1 MLNRTEAAGVVTLTL
16 ARAERGNAL
25 SAALVHALQQG
36 VDAAVADPGVHTL
49 VLRGEGRHFCTGLDL
64 SDLEGATDG
73 DLLLRL
79 VHVELLLTT
88 LWHAPLR
95 TVALAQGRAWGA
107 GADLFAACEQRIAL
121 PQASF
126 RFPGVHFG
134 VVLGSRRL
142 AERLGADL
150 ARQVLIEARD
160 LDADAALASG
170 LASGQ
175 AESAEQALQALAPP
189 RVGRE
194 TAAALRAATR
204 STGGGNPASGADVD
218 LAALVRSAAVPGLRQ
233 RIADYR
239 DRLRG

>member
-16 ARAERGNAL
+16 ARPERGNAL
-25 SAALVHALQQG
+25 TPALVQALQQG
-36 VDAAVADPGVHTL
+36 VDAALADAAVHTL

-64 SDLEGATDG
+64 SDLDGSSDG

-79 VHVELLLTT
+79 VHIEQLLTT

-107 GADLFAACEQRIAL
+107 GADLFTACEQRVAL

-150 ARQVLIEARD
+150 ARQVLIEARE
-160 LDADAALASG
+160 LDAAEARAAG
-170 LASGQ
+170 LASDQ
-175 AESAEQALQALAPP
+175 ADSADQALQALPAPQ
-189 RVGRE
+189 VGRE

-204 STGGGNPASGADVD
+204 AAGGGPSSGADFD
-218 LAALVRSAAVPGLRQ
+218 LAALVRSAAWPGLRQ
-233 RIADYR
+233 RICDYR